1 VILNDKFWS
10 ICAMPIGIMLCFG
23 PCVIAWLISG
33 TETPSE
39 EELPASTPPPP
50 SKSLN

>member
-23 PCVIAWLISG
+23 PCVVAWLISG
-33 TETPSE
+33 TETPSKE
-39 EELPASTPPPP
+39 DDLPASTPPP
-50 SKSLN
+50 SKRVP